1 MSALS
6 KNKRCP
12 PVRRATDEA
21 IRDYIER
28 KKLTS
33 EQQWWEETLR
43 RLDSV
48 NHVQA
53 EDDIDAKEMFDVV
66 LSPLRK
72 EFGSVADF
80 RAPQIFTGGT
90 PRARPVY
97 MTAGAGL
104 DLFEL
109 WRVVFSK
116 RAFRA
121 NAAVNKL
128 GNFIERINAGI
139 TLRVDVHDDR
149 ADGLRSMRVP
159 SLTALNVLFVRNP
172 RRIVIARFVYPGMTS
187 EGEVPARFSR
197 KKLGMA

>member
-1 MSALS
+1 M
-6 KNKRCP
+6 
-12 PVRRATDEA
+12 RRATDEA

-53 EDDIDAKEMFDVV
+53 GDDIDAKEMFDVV
-66 LSPLRK
+66 LSLLRK

-80 RAPQIFTGGT
+80 RAPQIFAGGT

-97 MTAGAGL
+97 MTAGAGV

-116 RAFRA
+116 RVFRA
-121 NAAVNKL
+121 NAAVDKL

-159 SLTALNVLFVRNP
+159 CLPALNVLFVHNP
-172 RRIVIARFVYPGMTS
+172 RRIVIVRFVYPGMTC